1 VPVTRRFPAETC
13 SSGIPNLSPDLLS
26 NGRTNLNGWT
36 GSVEGKVLPFIG
48 LVADFSGLY
57 GSAAVAPNPAC
68 TGIVGGLCSGLS
80 ASTHIQSFLFGPRV
94 SVSVGKVRPFANALI
109 GAGHISESASG
120 FSESNTSFAHA
131 LGGGIDYHFDSPH
144 QLAPAGRLAA
154 NAFLQHH
161 AEQCPYFD
169 RDRGSLL
176 VRDGSAP
183 ANSSLGAPRIKRR
196 FQFEL
201 EQLRRWRI
209 VPKSRVLRTGLYSNM
224 YGH

>member
-1 VPVTRRFPAETC
+1 M
-13 SSGIPNLSPDLLS
+13 
-26 NGRTNLNGWT
+26 
-36 GSVEGKVLPFIG
+36 EGKVLPFIG

-131 LGGGIDYHFDSPH
+131 LGGGIDYHLIPLISR
-144 QLAPAGRLAA
+144 RLQGDL
-154 NAFLQHH
+154 LQTRFFSTT
-161 AEQCPYFD
+161 QNN
-169 RDRGSLL
+169 
-176 VRDGSAP
+176 VRISTG
-183 ANSSLGAPRIKRR
+183 
-196 FQFEL
+196 
-201 EQLRRWRI
+201 I
-209 VPKSRVLRTGLYSNM
+209 VV
-224 YGH
+224 HF